1 MLATTTRRTLS
12 SSHSGVQQD
21 RQSTHHPAEPAQ
33 RPSHC
38 HTDRGLV
45 ALASTKVRAM
55 LGVVGTLP
63 RRHRQA
69 IARVSVSALV
79 ASLPLLYVSLL
90 RPPPAALAGDTAFW
104 FLMSNCVIA
113 AIVATADD
121 AGALFF
127 GSSNDDDD
135 PPRDDDRH
143 DGHVSSPV
151 PFAAVND
158 EAAVVVTTMKGRSVQ
173 EEVVADSNPVDL
185 LDLQPNHHML
195 VSALVRQRGERHEAA
210 LERNTDDKNNTAVM
224 MVVEGQ
230 GEVEVEVEVE
240 GGEIASPV
248 LQASDDRVLAE
259 PSETE
264 TEPWAPKLVTSKSLP
279 DQEEAANQEWP
290 RAPDVLPHGK
300 GGGGRLR
307 RSATDASKSAAE
319 ERESDYYW
327 QLSDE
332 ELNRRVE
339 DFIARFNRQMRL
351 QIEQEAAI

>member
-1 MLATTTRRTLS
+1 
-12 SSHSGVQQD
+12 
-21 RQSTHHPAEPAQ
+21 
-33 RPSHC
+33 
-38 HTDRGLV
+38 
-45 ALASTKVRAM
+45 M

-121 AGALFF
+121 AGTLFF

-135 PPRDDDRH
+135 HPRD

-173 EEVVADSNPVDL
+173 EEVAADSNPVDL

-230 GEVEVEVEVE
+230 GEEEVVEVEGD

-259 PSETE
+259 PPETE

>member
-1 MLATTTRRTLS
+1 
-12 SSHSGVQQD
+12 
-21 RQSTHHPAEPAQ
+21 
-33 RPSHC
+33 
-38 HTDRGLV
+38 
-45 ALASTKVRAM
+45 M

-121 AGALFF
+121 AGTLFF

-135 PPRDDDRH
+135 PPRDEERD

-290 RAPDVLPHGK
+290 RAPDELPRHGK

>member
-1 MLATTTRRTLS
+1 
-12 SSHSGVQQD
+12 
-21 RQSTHHPAEPAQ
+21 
-33 RPSHC
+33 
-38 HTDRGLV
+38 
-45 ALASTKVRAM
+45 M

-121 AGALFF
+121 AGTLFF

-135 PPRDDDRH
+135 DPPRDEERD

-210 LERNTDDKNNTAVM
+210 MERNTDDKNNTAVM

-230 GEVEVEVEVE
+230 GEEEVVEVG

-290 RAPDVLPHGK
+290 RAPDELPRHGK